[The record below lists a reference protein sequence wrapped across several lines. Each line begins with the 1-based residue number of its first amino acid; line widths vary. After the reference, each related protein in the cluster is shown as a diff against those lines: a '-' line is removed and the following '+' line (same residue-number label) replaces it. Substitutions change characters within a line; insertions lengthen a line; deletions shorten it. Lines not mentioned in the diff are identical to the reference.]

1 MALMYEAAQ
10 EKHPNYL
17 TDMTEWKIL
26 K

>member
-1 MALMYEAAQ
+1 MALKYEAAQ